1 MDKATEIVQIEFR
14 STFFFKDSLEWNRFY
29 RELSSVEKADK
40 NKLLYLVM
48 LSVETILKAIV
59 LLQLPITMED
69 SGIKDYLKNE
79 LNHWLFEAYKRIQGF
94 SLPHEQENLLKQWD
108 LYGVEIRYSTDAL
121 LLKGL
126 EIKWLQSN
134 KKQVE
139 RIKKNKKINKELL
152 LYNDLYS
159 NLLNIYKSKLISL
172 NWTIWLDFFN
182 AMISEKYSLWVSNFH
197 HKFYKKMYNLRKTR
211 N

>member
-79 LNHWLFEAYKRIQGF
+79 LNH
-94 SLPHEQENLLKQWD
+94 
-108 LYGVEIRYSTDAL
+108 
-121 LLKGL
+121 
-126 EIKWLQSN
+126 
-134 KKQVE
+134 
-139 RIKKNKKINKELL
+139 
-152 LYNDLYS
+152 
-159 NLLNIYKSKLISL
+159 
-172 NWTIWLDFFN
+172 
-182 AMISEKYSLWVSNFH
+182 
-197 HKFYKKMYNLRKTR
+197 
-211 N
+211 